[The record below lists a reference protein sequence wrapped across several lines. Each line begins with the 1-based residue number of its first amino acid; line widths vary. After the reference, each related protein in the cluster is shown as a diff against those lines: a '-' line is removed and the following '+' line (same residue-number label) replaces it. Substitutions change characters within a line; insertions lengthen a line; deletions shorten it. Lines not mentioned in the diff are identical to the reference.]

1 MLTLSKVLFLVIG
14 CLQTYLFQITD
25 YRERKI
31 RATELFMS
39 PEFLKILILKFTY
52 KHTKS
57 IVLKVFSSIYIYNIS
72 QVAVRQAVLMYH
84 CINAVCEVHI
94 MSRWNIVLLCLKY
107 MYSLLTKFNI

>member
-1 MLTLSKVLFLVIG
+1 
-14 CLQTYLFQITD
+14 
-25 YRERKI
+25 
-31 RATELFMS
+31 MS
-39 PEFLKILILKFTY
+39 PEFLPINVILKILILKFTY

-94 MSRWNIVLLCLKY
+94 NIVMSRWNIVLLCLKY
-107 MYSLLTKFNI
+107 MYSLLTKFNIESLPL